1 MKLKNVLDSL
11 AKVAIDRE
19 FVGCLER
26 MYSTELSEKVKK
38 VVSINKD
45 TVFYDD
51 FELLRGLSQDEI
63 LEASSDMAV
72 DFVSLGLIPLFDIGD
87 NDYIAYDATAKMW
100 CKFNIVDEIKFC
112 KAQDLNEYLPE

>member
-11 AKVAIDRE
+11 AKVAIDQE
-19 FVGCLER
+19 FVRCLER

-38 VVSINKD
+38 VASINKD

-63 LEASSDMAV
+63 IEASSDMAV

-87 NDYIAYDATAKMW
+87 NDYITYDTIDKTW

-112 KAQDLNEYLPE
+112 KAQDLNAYLPE